1 MEPPQPG
8 IEPVT
13 PAGEAQHLKHWTVR
27 EVWIACVLC
36 HLIITMIMSGV
47 VLLFSFYIWGHWDL
61 REDLVE

>member
-47 VLLFSFYIWGHWDL
+47 VLLFSFYI
-61 REDLVE
+61 

>member
-8 IEPVT
+8 IEPMP
-13 PAGEAQHLKHWTVR
+13 PAVEAQHLKHWTVR

-47 VLLFSFYIWGHWDL
+47 ALLFSFYI
-61 REDLVE
+61 